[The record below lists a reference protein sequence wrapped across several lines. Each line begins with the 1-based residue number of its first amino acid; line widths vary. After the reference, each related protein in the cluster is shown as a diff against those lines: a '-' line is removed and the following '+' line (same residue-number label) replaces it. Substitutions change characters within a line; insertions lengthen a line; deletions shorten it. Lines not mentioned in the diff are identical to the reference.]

1 MDLDTG
7 TGQDAADY
15 CAALVRAE
23 DRNRFLA
30 AQFAAPP
37 ARRRVLA
44 LLAVNAEMARAA
56 RAAHEPILLRM
67 RIQWWREALAAVLAG
82 GPPPRQL
89 ALVALVR
96 AHAQTP
102 FVPDSFERLLAA
114 RERDFTVRPLAGID
128 DAVAHADDSA
138 GSLALLAL
146 RTLGVCD
153 AAADVA
159 ARSAGIAFDLAGMS
173 VRAGFSLRQ
182 AARDHIAVARQ
193 RRTSV
198 PGAARAVML
207 WVTAAEARV
216 GAADP
221 ARPLPLLPLT
231 LAWRAWRGIY

>member
-1 MDLDTG
+1 MDRAAE

-15 CAALVRAE
+15 CATLARAE
-23 DRNRFLA
+23 DRDRFLA

-37 ARRRVLA
+37 ARERVLA
-44 LLAVNAEMARAA
+44 LLAVNAEMAQAA

-89 ALVALVR
+89 ALVALAR

-114 RERDFTVRPLAGID
+114 HERDFTVHPLAGID
-128 DAVAHADDSA
+128 DAVAHADASA
-138 GSLALLAL
+138 GLLAILALW
-146 RTLGVCD
+146 TLGVCD
-153 AAADVA
+153 PADAAAG
-159 ARSAGIAFDLAGMS
+159 RSAGIAFGLAGMS
-173 VRAGFSLRQ
+173 VRTGFSLRQ

-207 WVTAAEARV
+207 WATAAEARV
-216 GAADP
+216 RAADP

-231 LAWRAWRGIY
+231 FAWRAWRGTY